1 MENQADN
8 RRSQKRIE
16 ASLPVQ
22 LRGADPQGEPFEEF
36 TAAVDVSRRGL
47 SLLTARELQIF
58 STVTIVIPGCGPARS
73 GQGSSGF
80 FTVAVVVAARREND
94 ANRVGLRFVG
104 ATLPIYASET
114 C

>member
-1 MENQADN
+1 MENRADN

-47 SLLTARELQIF
+47 SLLTARELPHPPRLNVEH
-58 STVTIVIPGCGPARS
+58 S
-73 GQGSSGF
+73 
-80 FTVAVVVAARREND
+80 
-94 ANRVGLRFVG
+94 VGRLSLRK
-104 ATLPIYASET
+104 
-114 C
+114 